1 MSLVF
6 FSLGSNIEPSKNL
19 SDARIELSK
28 YFSLKKFSSTY
39 QSPSAGFDG
48 ADFLNE
54 VLCFETGLEV
64 SEVLKIT
71 KNIEKN
77 MGRKKTS
84 RKYSDRNID
93 IDLILYDSFV
103 GEVESTKLPHS
114 DIENYNF
121 VLIPLK
127 EIAGEMIHPSLGISM
142 KDLAEQ
148 KKFTNKLLKLD

>member
-54 VLCFETGLEV
+54 VLCFETDLEV

-71 KNIEKN
+71 KNIEKKIIPFLPYIHHFIIPRLKN
-77 MGRKKTS
+77 
-84 RKYSDRNID
+84 
-93 IDLILYDSFV
+93 LF
-103 GEVESTKLPHS
+103 KL
-114 DIENYNF
+114 
-121 VLIPLK
+121 V
-127 EIAGEMIHPSLGISM
+127 
-142 KDLAEQ
+142 
-148 KKFTNKLLKLD
+148 